1 MSSPQRLTTEPPADE
16 VDVIVLGSGAAGLV
30 AALAASDAGATV
42 ALFERAGLLG
52 GATAISGGVCWVPM
66 NHHMDEAGI
75 ADSREEA
82 LRYLDSLSLGQMD
95 PELARAFVDGARGTV
110 EWLEQVTDLQF
121 TAILGYPDYHPEH
134 PGGRPEGGRSL
145 DPGLFSY
152 HRLGPWAS
160 LVAASRRSVRLR
172 ITDTTIGG
180 GTGFLDDETLAH
192 REEHDLRGCGAAL
205 VGPLLAALL
214 AAGVEPVLKARA
226 NELVIENGRVCG
238 VRIAHETADQPDAVQ
253 LVRARRGVIIATG
266 GFEWNPDLVTAFLRG
281 PMTAPASVP
290 SNEGDGLVMAMRAGA
305 SLANMPQAWWAPTV
319 RVPGDEAFG
328 RPRAT
333 LLNRER
339 TLPGSIMVNQAGLRF
354 ANEAANYNAL
364 GGAFHHLDPA
374 DFGYSNL
381 PCWLVFDGRNART
394 FGSFGTPA
402 GAPIAPWIARADTL
416 ADLAGELGIDATNL
430 TETVNRWNA
439 FVDAGDDADFGRGR
453 SAYDRWSGDGR
464 HRGELASTLGR
475 IDEAPF
481 FAVEVHAGTLGT
493 SGGPRTDAHGRV
505 LDTSGTPIPGLFAA
519 GNAAAA
525 PTALAY
531 GGAGGTLGPIIV
543 FGRAA
548 GLAAAHADSGSEHAP
563 LSWPVE

>member
-1 MSSPQRLTTEPPADE
+1 MSSTHRSNTESPATE
-16 VDVIVLGSGAAGLV
+16 VDVIVLGSGAAGLI

-42 ALFERAGLLG
+42 AIFERADVLG

-66 NHHMDEAGI
+66 NHHMDEAGV
-75 ADSREEA
+75 ADSREDA

-95 PELARAFVDGARGTV
+95 PKLARAFVDGARGTV
-110 EWLEQVTDLQF
+110 EWLEQATDLEF

-152 HRLGPWAS
+152 RGLGPWAS

-180 GTGFLDDETLAH
+180 GTGFLDEATLAY

-205 VGPLLAALL
+205 IGPLLAALL
-214 AAGVEPVLKARA
+214 AAGVEPVLNARA
-226 NELVIENGRVCG
+226 TELVIEAGRVCG
-238 VRIAHETADQPDAVQ
+238 VRVNMESTAQPDELRV
-253 LVRARRGVIIATG
+253 VRARRGVIIATG
-266 GFEWNPDLVTAFLRG
+266 GFEWNPELVSAFLRG
-281 PMTAPASVP
+281 PMDSPASVP

-305 SLANMPQAWWAPTV
+305 TLANMPQAWWAPTV

-339 TLPGSIMVNQAGLRF
+339 TLPGSIMVNRAGLRF

-374 DFGYSNL
+374 DFSYSNL

-402 GAPIAPWIARADTL
+402 GDPIAPWITRADTL
-416 ADLAGELGIDATNL
+416 ADLAEDLGINAVGL

-464 HRGELASTLGR
+464 FRGELASTLGR

-493 SGGPRTDAHGRV
+493 SGGPRTDADGRV
-505 LDTSGTPIPGLFAA
+505 LDASGAAIPGLFAA

-531 GGAGGTLGPIIV
+531 GGAGGTLGPILV

-548 GLAAAHADSGSEHAP
+548 GLAAAHAG
-563 LSWPVE
+563 

>member
-1 MSSPQRLTTEPPADE
+1 MRIAHPPADE

-30 AALAASDAGATV
+30 AALAASDSGASV
-42 ALFERAGLLG
+42 ALFERADLLG
-52 GATAISGGVCWVPM
+52 GSTAISGGVCWVPM
-66 NHHMDEAGI
+66 NHHMDEAGMP
-75 ADSREEA
+75 DSREDA
-82 LRYLDSLSLGQMD
+82 LRYLESLSLGQMD
-95 PELARAFVDGARGTV
+95 PVLAQAFVDGARATV
-110 EWLEQVTDLQF
+110 EWLERVTDLEF
-121 TAILGYPDYHPEH
+121 ATIPGYPDYHPEH

-152 HRLGPWAS
+152 RNLGPWAS
-160 LVAASRRSVRLR
+160 LVAASKRSVRLR
-172 ITDTTIGG
+172 ITDTTLGG
-180 GTGFLDDETLAH
+180 GTGFLDDATLAH

-214 AAGVEPVLKARA
+214 NAGIEPVLGARA
-226 NELVIENGRVCG
+226 TELVVEDGRVRG
-238 VRIAHETADQPDAVQ
+238 VRITIESADQPDMSH
-253 LVRARRGVIIATG
+253 LVRARRGVVIATG
-266 GFEWNPDLVTAFLRG
+266 GFEWNPELVTSFLRG
-281 PMTAPASVP
+281 PMTSPASVP
-290 SNEGDGLVMAMRAGA
+290 SNEGDGLLMAMRAGA

-319 RVPGDEAFG
+319 SVPGDEAFG

-339 TLPGSIMVNQAGLRF
+339 TLPGSIMVNRAGHRF

-381 PCWLVFDGRNART
+381 PCWLIFDGRNART

-402 GAPIAPWIARADTL
+402 GTPIAEWITRADTL
-416 ADLAGELGIDATNL
+416 AGLADLLGVDTASL
-430 TETVNRWNA
+430 TDTVSRWND

-464 HRGELASTLGR
+464 YRGELPSTLGR
-475 IDEAPF
+475 LDEAPY
-481 FAVEVHAGTLGT
+481 FAVEVHPGTLGT
-493 SGGPRTDAHGRV
+493 SGGPRTDADGRV
-505 LDTSGTPIPGLFAA
+505 LDSAGLPIPGLFAA

-548 GLAAAHADSGSEHAP
+548 GLAAARSGPEES
-563 LSWPVE
+563 SGIRPVE

>member
-1 MSSPQRLTTEPPADE
+1 MSSTHRSNTESPATE
-16 VDVIVLGSGAAGLV
+16 VDVIVLGSGAAGLI

-42 ALFERAGLLG
+42 AIFERANVLG

-66 NHHMDEAGI
+66 NHHMDEAGV
-75 ADSREEA
+75 ADSREDA

-95 PELARAFVDGARGTV
+95 PKLARAFVDGARGTV
-110 EWLEQVTDLQF
+110 EWLEQATELEF

-152 HRLGPWAS
+152 RGLGPWAS

-180 GTGFLDDETLAH
+180 GTGFLDEATLAY

-205 VGPLLAALL
+205 IGPLLAALL
-214 AAGVEPVLKARA
+214 AAGVEPVLNARA
-226 NELVIENGRVCG
+226 TELVIEAGRVCG
-238 VRIAHETADQPDAVQ
+238 VRVNMESTAQPDELRV
-253 LVRARRGVIIATG
+253 VRARRGVIIATG
-266 GFEWNPDLVTAFLRG
+266 GFEWNPELVSAFLRG
-281 PMTAPASVP
+281 PMDSPASVP
-290 SNEGDGLVMAMRAGA
+290 SNEGDGLLMAMRAGA
-305 SLANMPQAWWAPTV
+305 TLANMPQAWWAPTV

-339 TLPGSIMVNQAGLRF
+339 TLPGSIMVNRAGLRF

-374 DFGYSNL
+374 DFSYSNL

-402 GAPIAPWIARADTL
+402 GDPIAPWITRADTL
-416 ADLAGELGIDATNL
+416 ADLAEDLGINAAGL

-464 HRGELASTLGR
+464 FRGELASTLGR

-493 SGGPRTDAHGRV
+493 SGGPRTDADGRV
-505 LDTSGTPIPGLFAA
+505 LDASGTAIPGLFAA

-531 GGAGGTLGPIIV
+531 GGAGGTLGPILV

-548 GLAAAHADSGSEHAP
+548 GLAAAHAG
-563 LSWPVE
+563 

>member
-1 MSSPQRLTTEPPADE
+1 MRIAHPPADE

-30 AALAASDAGATV
+30 AALAASDSGASV
-42 ALFERAGLLG
+42 ALFERADLLG
-52 GATAISGGVCWVPM
+52 GSTAISGGVCWVPM
-66 NHHMDEAGI
+66 NHHMDEAGMP
-75 ADSREEA
+75 DSREDA
-82 LRYLDSLSLGQMD
+82 LRYLESLSLGQMD
-95 PELARAFVDGARGTV
+95 PVLAQAFVDGARATV
-110 EWLEQVTDLQF
+110 EWLERVTALEF
-121 TAILGYPDYHPEH
+121 ATIPGYPDYHPEH

-152 HRLGPWAS
+152 RNLGPWAS
-160 LVAASRRSVRLR
+160 LVAASKRSVRLR
-172 ITDTTIGG
+172 ITDTTLGG
-180 GTGFLDDETLAH
+180 GTGFLDDATLAH

-214 AAGVEPVLKARA
+214 NAGIEPVLGARA
-226 NELVIENGRVCG
+226 TELVVEDGRVRG
-238 VRIAHETADQPDAVQ
+238 VRITIESADQPDMSH
-253 LVRARRGVIIATG
+253 LVRARRGVVIATG
-266 GFEWNPDLVTAFLRG
+266 GFEWNPELVTSFLRG
-281 PMTAPASVP
+281 PMTSPASVP
-290 SNEGDGLVMAMRAGA
+290 SNEGDGLLMAMRAGA

-319 RVPGDEAFG
+319 SVPGDEAFG

-339 TLPGSIMVNQAGLRF
+339 TLPGSIMVNRAGHRF

-381 PCWLVFDGRNART
+381 PCWLIFDGRNART

-402 GAPIAPWIARADTL
+402 GTPIAEWITRADTL
-416 ADLAGELGIDATNL
+416 AGLADLLGVDTAGL
-430 TETVNRWNA
+430 TDTVSRWND

-464 HRGELASTLGR
+464 YRGDLASTLGR
-475 IDEAPF
+475 LDEAPY
-481 FAVEVHAGTLGT
+481 FAVEVHPGTLGT
-493 SGGPRTDAHGRV
+493 SGGPRTDADGRV
-505 LDTSGTPIPGLFAA
+505 LDSAGLPIPGLFAV

-548 GLAAAHADSGSEHAP
+548 GLAAARSGPEES
-563 LSWPVE
+563 SGIRPVE

>member
-1 MSSPQRLTTEPPADE
+1 MSSTHRSNTESPATE
-16 VDVIVLGSGAAGLV
+16 VDVIVLGSGAAGLI

-42 ALFERAGLLG
+42 AIFERADVLG

-66 NHHMDEAGI
+66 NHHMDEAGV
-75 ADSREEA
+75 ADSREDA

-95 PELARAFVDGARGTV
+95 PKLARAFVDGARGTV
-110 EWLEQVTDLQF
+110 EWLEQATDLEF

-152 HRLGPWAS
+152 RGLGPWAS

-180 GTGFLDDETLAH
+180 GTGFLDEATLAY

-205 VGPLLAALL
+205 IGPLLAALL
-214 AAGVEPVLKARA
+214 AAGVEPVLNARA
-226 NELVIENGRVCG
+226 TELVIEAGRVCG
-238 VRIAHETADQPDAVQ
+238 VRVNMESSAQPDELRV
-253 LVRARRGVIIATG
+253 VRARRGVIIATG
-266 GFEWNPDLVTAFLRG
+266 GFEWNPELVSAFLRG
-281 PMTAPASVP
+281 PMDSPASVP

-305 SLANMPQAWWAPTV
+305 TLANMPQAWWAPTV

-339 TLPGSIMVNQAGLRF
+339 TLPGSIMVNRAGLRF

-374 DFGYSNL
+374 DFSYSNL

-402 GAPIAPWIARADTL
+402 GDPIAPWITRADTL
-416 ADLAGELGIDATNL
+416 ADLAEDLGINAVGL

-464 HRGELASTLGR
+464 FRGELASTLGR

-493 SGGPRTDAHGRV
+493 SGGPRTDADGRV
-505 LDTSGTPIPGLFAA
+505 LDASGAAIPGLFAA

-531 GGAGGTLGPIIV
+531 GGAGGTLGPILV

-548 GLAAAHADSGSEHAP
+548 GLAAAHAG
-563 LSWPVE
+563 

>member
-1 MSSPQRLTTEPPADE
+1 MPSSAPPTSQPPADE

-75 ADSREEA
+75 ADSRDDA

-95 PELARAFVDGARGTV
+95 PELARAFVDRARGTV

-121 TAILGYPDYHPEH
+121 TSILGYPDYHPEH

-214 AAGVEPVLKARA
+214 AAGVEPVLNARA
-226 NELVIENGRVCG
+226 TELVIEDGRVCG
-238 VRIAHETADQPDAVQ
+238 VRITLESADRPDAMQ

-305 SLANMPQAWWAPTV
+305 GLANMPQAWWAPTV

-339 TLPGSIMVNQAGLRF
+339 TLPGSIMVNRAGLRF

-402 GAPIAPWIARADTL
+402 GAPIAPWITQADTL
-416 ADLAGELGIDATNL
+416 VHLANDLGIDAAGL

-439 FVDAGDDADFGRGR
+439 FVDSGDDADFGRGR

-493 SGGPRTDAHGRV
+493 SGGPRTDANGRV

-548 GLAAAHADSGSEHAP
+548 GLAAARAGSESEQAP
-563 LSWPVE
+563 SSRSVQ

>member
-1 MSSPQRLTTEPPADE
+1 MSSTHRSNTESPATE
-16 VDVIVLGSGAAGLV
+16 VDVIVLGSGAAGLI

-42 ALFERAGLLG
+42 AIFERADVLG

-66 NHHMDEAGI
+66 NHHMDEAGV
-75 ADSREEA
+75 ADSREDA

-95 PELARAFVDGARGTV
+95 PKLARAFVDGARGTV
-110 EWLEQVTDLQF
+110 EWLEQATDLEF

-152 HRLGPWAS
+152 RGLGPWAS

-180 GTGFLDDETLAH
+180 GTGFLDEATLAY

-205 VGPLLAALL
+205 IGPLLAALL
-214 AAGVEPVLKARA
+214 AAGVEPVLNARA
-226 NELVIENGRVCG
+226 TELVIEAGRVCG
-238 VRIAHETADQPDAVQ
+238 VRVNMESTAQPDELRV
-253 LVRARRGVIIATG
+253 VRARRGVIIATG
-266 GFEWNPDLVTAFLRG
+266 GFEWNPELVSAFLRG
-281 PMTAPASVP
+281 PMDSPASVP

-305 SLANMPQAWWAPTV
+305 TLANMPQAWWAPTV

-339 TLPGSIMVNQAGLRF
+339 TLPGSIMVNRAGLRF

-374 DFGYSNL
+374 DFSYSNL

-402 GAPIAPWIARADTL
+402 GDPIAPWITRADTL
-416 ADLAGELGIDATNL
+416 ADLAEDLGINAAGL
-430 TETVNRWNA
+430 TETVNRWNV

-464 HRGELASTLGR
+464 FRGELASTLGR

-493 SGGPRTDAHGRV
+493 SGGPRTDADGRV
-505 LDTSGTPIPGLFAA
+505 LDASGAAIPGLFAA

-531 GGAGGTLGPIIV
+531 GGAGGTLGPILV

-548 GLAAAHADSGSEHAP
+548 GLAAAHAG
-563 LSWPVE
+563 

>member
-1 MSSPQRLTTEPPADE
+1 MSSTHRSNTESPATE
-16 VDVIVLGSGAAGLV
+16 VDVIVLGSGAAGLI

-42 ALFERAGLLG
+42 AIFERANVLG

-66 NHHMDEAGI
+66 NHHMDEAGV
-75 ADSREEA
+75 ADSREDA

-95 PELARAFVDGARGTV
+95 PKLARAFVDGARGTV
-110 EWLEQVTDLQF
+110 EWLEQATELEF

-152 HRLGPWAS
+152 RGLGPWAS

-180 GTGFLDDETLAH
+180 GTGFLDEATLAY

-205 VGPLLAALL
+205 IGPLLAALL
-214 AAGVEPVLKARA
+214 AAGVEPVLNARA
-226 NELVIENGRVCG
+226 TELVIEAGRVCG
-238 VRIAHETADQPDAVQ
+238 VRVNMESTAQPDELRV
-253 LVRARRGVIIATG
+253 VRARRGVIIATG
-266 GFEWNPDLVTAFLRG
+266 GFEWNPELVSAFLRG
-281 PMTAPASVP
+281 PMDSPASVP
-290 SNEGDGLVMAMRAGA
+290 SNEGDGLLMAMRAGA
-305 SLANMPQAWWAPTV
+305 TLANMPQAWWAPTV

-339 TLPGSIMVNQAGLRF
+339 TLPGSIMVNRAGLRF

-374 DFGYSNL
+374 DFSYSNL

-402 GAPIAPWIARADTL
+402 GDPIAPWITRADTL
-416 ADLAGELGIDATNL
+416 ADLAEDLGINAAGL

-464 HRGELASTLGR
+464 FRGELASTLGR

-493 SGGPRTDAHGRV
+493 SGGPRTDADGRV
-505 LDTSGTPIPGLFAA
+505 LDASGAAIPGLFAA

-531 GGAGGTLGPIIV
+531 GGAGGTLGPILV

-548 GLAAAHADSGSEHAP
+548 GLAAAHAG
-563 LSWPVE
+563 